1 MKSISKGLFGRD
13 SRWIDG
19 RLNRVCLTLL
29 VAVFAVGLGGCGGGG
44 GNGGASEPAIQSP
57 DKMPAGRGTVMVTV
71 TDAFGAPVAGA
82 DVLIYSSWGG
92 GDRRVVADANGHAE
106 VSDMIATL
114 TSVTAYGP
122 DSYGFTPSQTL
133 SPNGVLKFDVRVL
146 PAAESTG
153 GITQAAVPAGGVSAD
168 GRSLEFS
175 LQIMQVPDPR
185 LGEYWAWGT
194 DAVRVMACTPD
205 PGNDLPTFS
214 PDCVSGPDG
223 FDATYAGLA
232 NGAAISVKRVEA
244 PGSYSVATAYTAALL
259 LDQSAHVIVNDSAD
273 ARLFAAKYFLT
284 YANQGAPKLLAAFAS
299 DDTASGQLS
308 LLPQKPV
315 TIFPVDGP
323 QYTDDGRTLYSTVD
337 SLATLEGGA
346 APLFTAVDRMLDF
359 VAANKTRATNALVVV
374 TDGHDDH
381 CGSRAA
387 CQAVRDALIR
397 KSAATGVAI
406 VTVGLASA
414 TGDAD
419 HETLGLLAQG
429 ARHGGAFWAENPN
442 QLPSILGNVHL
453 DLSDLKDSL
462 QATFR
467 IESPVAGAF
476 SSGRTVMG
484 QVRLEVCP
492 WDCIHTFIP
501 FVVRIP

>member
-1 MKSISKGLFGRD
+1 
-13 SRWIDG
+13 
-19 RLNRVCLTLL
+19 
-29 VAVFAVGLGGCGGGG
+29 
-44 GNGGASEPAIQSP
+44 
-57 DKMPAGRGTVMVTV
+57 
-71 TDAFGAPVAGA
+71 
-82 DVLIYSSWGG
+82 
-92 GDRRVVADANGHAE
+92 
-106 VSDMIATL
+106 
-114 TSVTAYGP
+114 
-122 DSYGFTPSQTL
+122 
-133 SPNGVLKFDVRVL
+133 
-146 PAAESTG
+146 
-153 GITQAAVPAGGVSAD
+153 
-168 GRSLEFS
+168 
-175 LQIMQVPDPR
+175 
-185 LGEYWAWGT
+185 
-194 DAVRVMACTPD
+194 MACTPD

-232 NGAAISVKRVEA
+232 DGAAISVKRVEA
-244 PGSYSVATAYTAALL
+244 PGPYSVATAYTAALL

-299 DDTASGQLS
+299 DDTVSGQLS

-323 QYTDDGRTLYSTVD
+323 RYTDDGRTLYSTVD

-374 TDGHDDH
+374 TDGHDDN

-387 CQAVRDALIR
+387 CQAIRDALIR

-429 ARHGGAFWAENPN
+429 APHGAAFWAVNPI

-484 QVRLEVCP
+484 QVRLEECP